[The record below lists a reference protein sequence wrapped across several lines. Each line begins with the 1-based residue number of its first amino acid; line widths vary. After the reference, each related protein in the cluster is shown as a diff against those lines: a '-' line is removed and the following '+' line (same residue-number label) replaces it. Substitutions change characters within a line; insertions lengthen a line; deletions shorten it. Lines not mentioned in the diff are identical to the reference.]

1 MEHAIRI
8 ITVSNFRGRKVKD
21 SLVQHILKDK
31 KQSCVNDDDD
41 DLPCDNETQK
51 PLQSPT
57 VVSALR
63 SRSISVREG
72 RCRFAEFIGRRRRRS
87 AEGMGSFGGNS
98 RGFIRLRVC
107 VYFLHAHQSAD
118 PILMLLLLLLLLLFL
133 RGCHFN
139 IFLLI
144 SLLHWRGR
152 SDGTRRGWGTMMM
165 IKTMRQVEMLRR
177 RSCVYLLFL

>member
-1 MEHAIRI
+1 MSKRERVKFFLVLEKFSCDVIRRGGLISKRACATITGRGHAIQI

-31 KQSCVNDDDD
+31 KQSCVDDDDD

-118 PILMLLLLLLLLLFL
+118 PILMLLLLLLLLFFL

-144 SLLHWRGR
+144 SLLH
-152 SDGTRRGWGTMMM
+152 
-165 IKTMRQVEMLRR
+165 
-177 RSCVYLLFL
+177 

>member
-1 MEHAIRI
+1 MEHAIQI

-31 KQSCVNDDDD
+31 KQSCVDDDDD

-118 PILMLLLLLLLLLFL
+118 PILMLLLLLVLFL

-144 SLLHWRGR
+144 SLLH
-152 SDGTRRGWGTMMM
+152 
-165 IKTMRQVEMLRR
+165 
-177 RSCVYLLFL
+177 